1 MESSRYPDAEFSG
14 IILEDIDFQQDGNYE
29 VRAKGKFTIHGTTRE
44 RIIRGSLRISQG
56 RLYISSDFSVLLEDH
71 NIRIPKI
78 VNQKIAEEIQIQ
90 ITAELA
96 QS

>member
-1 MESSRYPDAEFSG
+1 MESSRYLEAEFSG
-14 IILEDIDFQQDGNYE
+14 VILEDIDFRQDGSYE
-29 VRAKGKFTIHGTTRE
+29 VKAKGKSTIHGTTRE
-44 RIIRGSLRISQG
+44 RIIRSSLRISEG
-56 RLYISSDFSVLLEDH
+56 RLYISSDFSVLLEDY

-90 ITAELA
+90 VTAELA